1 MVAAILGDLDA
12 FDELVYR
19 YRSAVIRTAR
29 SIVGREGAEDIA
41 QDALILAFKALP
53 SIEDPDR
60 FAPWLMAI
68 SRHRAL
74 RFVQEEKKHRTG
86 RVALDEFLI
95 ERLQYLQPTKG
106 EENKALEYALDQIS
120 QEYALILRLRF
131 LDEMP
136 LKRISALLDVPIST
150 VKWRIYKGKQLLKE
164 LLERERG

>member
-1 MVAAILGDLDA
+1 M
-12 FDELVYR
+12 
-19 YRSAVIRTAR
+19 
-29 SIVGREGAEDIA
+29 
-41 QDALILAFKALP
+41 
-53 SIEDPDR
+53 
-60 FAPWLMAI
+60 
-68 SRHRAL
+68 
-74 RFVQEEKKHRTG
+74 
-86 RVALDEFLI
+86 
-95 ERLQYLQPTKG
+95 QPTKG